1 MSLPG
6 FSVHLAGRHQAKGI
20 GDIADEAGF
29 AFGAQ
34 REFDLGNDRALTLI
48 GEVVYLSN
56 ADAAADDRWYWT
68 SGAEFTTG
76 AWNLAISHTSRH
88 TDVDGD
94 PGVKDWQSQVS
105 AGYESQAG
113 QLEGIGL
120 NVDPKHVREDGEKS
134 FVLGFVRSKEFEF
147 SSPN

>member
-1 MSLPG
+1 MSLLG
-6 FSVHLAGRHQAKGI
+6 FLVHLAGRHQAKGI

-48 GEVVYLSN
+48 GEVVNLSN
-56 ADAAADDRWYWT
+56 ADAAADDCWYWT

-76 AWNLAISHTSRH
+76 AWNLALSHNSH
-88 TDVDGD
+88 NSDVDGD

-105 AGYESQAG
+105 AGYEFQTG
-113 QLEGIGL
+113 PLEGVGL
-120 NVDPKHVREDGEKS
+120 KHVREDGEKS
-134 FVLGFVRSKEFEF
+134 FVLSKEFEF
-147 SSPN
+147 SSTN